1 MTKKEKRLV
10 NINLPINLVKQID
23 EYANKMNLN
32 RTSAIIVL
40 TSTALE
46 QKNAVSSIDKLISKF
61 EELESRAEQ

>member
-61 EELESRAEQ
+61 EEFESRAEQ